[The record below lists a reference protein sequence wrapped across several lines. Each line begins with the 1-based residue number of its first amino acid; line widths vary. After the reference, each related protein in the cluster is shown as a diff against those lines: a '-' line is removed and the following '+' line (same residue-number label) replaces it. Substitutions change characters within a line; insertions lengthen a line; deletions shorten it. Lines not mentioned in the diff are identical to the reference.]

1 MKHSPS
7 DNKTPASSANGHMT
21 SLTAS
26 DGHTFKAWEAGSAE
40 SPLAVIV
47 VQEIFGLTP
56 HIRNVCNDFAA
67 EGFHVLAPAVF
78 DRAKS
83 DVILEYTQAGVTE
96 GLELR
101 SQIPS
106 EKTLADIAACAKA
119 LRDAGHKKVGIIG
132 FCWGGLLAWLT
143 ATRTHDV
150 DAAVSWYGG
159 SIGNHVETAPNCPVE
174 LHFGGEDSSIPHT
187 EIQKIRDARPEVEE
201 YVYDD
206 AGHGF
211 GCPERP
217 SFNRDA
223 RDLAWSRSVDFLKS
237 HLEQK

>member
-7 DNKTPASSANGHMT
+7 DKKTPASGQMVK
-21 SLTAS
+21 LTAT
-26 DGHTFKAWEAGSAE
+26 DGHSFGAYEAGSAE
-40 SPLAVIV
+40 SPLALIV
-47 VQEIFGLTP
+47 VQEIFGLTD

-67 EGFHVLAPAVF
+67 EGFHVIAPAVF
-78 DRAKS
+78 DRAKA
-83 DVILEYTQAGVTE
+83 DVVLPYSQAGVTE

-106 EKTLADIAACAKA
+106 DKTLADITACAKA
-119 LRDAGHKKVGIIG
+119 LRDAGHRKVGIIG

-143 ATRTHDV
+143 ATQTHDV

-159 SIGNHVETAPNCPVE
+159 SIGNHVDTAPHCPVE

-223 RDLAWSRSVDFLKS
+223 RDLAWSRSVEFLKT
-237 HLEQK
+237 HLA

>member
-1 MKHSPS
+1 MKHTASHG
-7 DNKTPASSANGHMT
+7 KTPDSANAGRMVT
-21 SLTAS
+21 LTAA
-26 DGHTFKAWEAGSAE
+26 DGHGFSAWETGSAE
-40 SPLAVIV
+40 SPLALIV
-47 VQEIFGLTP
+47 VQEIFGLTD

-67 EGFHVLAPAVF
+67 EGFHVLAPSLF
-78 DRAKS
+78 DRTKPG
-83 DVILEYTQAGVTE
+83 VVLEYSQTGVTE

-106 EKTLADIAACAKA
+106 EKTLADITACAKA

-150 DAAVSWYGG
+150 DVAVSWYGG
-159 SIGNHVETAPNCPVE
+159 GIGNHVETAPHCPVE

-187 EIQKIRDARPEVEE
+187 EIQKIRDARPEIEE

-223 RDLAWSRSVDFLKS
+223 RNLAWSRSIVFLKTN
-237 HLEQK
+237 LA